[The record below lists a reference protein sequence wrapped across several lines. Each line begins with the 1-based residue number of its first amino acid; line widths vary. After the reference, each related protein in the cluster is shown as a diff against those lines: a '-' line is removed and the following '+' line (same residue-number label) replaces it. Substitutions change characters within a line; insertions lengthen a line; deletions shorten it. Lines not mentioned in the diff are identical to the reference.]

1 MKNNTLRKKLQECS
15 IKKTID
21 GKMPV
26 ENLKRECEM
35 NIHWDYL
42 YNFYLLTFEQEVWLK
57 SEMQRKCASTD
68 NSDTTAEVIQVW
80 T

>member
-1 MKNNTLRKKLQECS
+1 
-15 IKKTID
+15 
-21 GKMPV
+21 MPV
-26 ENLKRECEM
+26 ENLKREFKM